1 MKIATVLVLFLL
13 VGCGVQPTLD
23 ELETQAFATG
33 DWSAVE
39 LRERSIARRAA
50 RSGSQCPSGYI
61 SYCENQFGSL
71 ECACLKRNSFSMTLT
86 GP

>member
-1 MKIATVLVLFLL
+1 MKIATVFILFFL
-13 VGCGVQPTLD
+13 VGCAARPTLD

-39 LRERSIARRAA
+39 ARERSIARRAA
-50 RSGSQCPSGYI
+50 RFGNQCPSGYI
-61 SYCENQFGSL
+61 SYCESHYGST
-71 ECACLKRNSFSMTLT
+71 ECTCLRRNSFQMTLT

>member
-1 MKIATVLVLFLL
+1 MKIATVFVFFLL
-13 VGCGVQPTLD
+13 VGCGAQPTLD

-39 LRERSIARRAA
+39 ARERSIARRAA
-50 RSGSQCPSGYI
+50 RSGSQCPFGYL
-61 SYCENQFGSL
+61 SYCENQYGNM
-71 ECACLKRNSFSMTLT
+71 ECTCLKRNSFQMSLT